1 MSDLL
6 ALQPNLALQLYL
18 VAPEERAAKV
28 QQETTRPMF
37 VYRERPLREVCAFI
51 SFEKLMPQVE
61 AVSTARSEFVPE
73 AWRLLARLLS
83 TWIYKTNDCAKAKL
97 IC

>member
-61 AVSTARSEFVPE
+61 AVRQHD
-73 AWRLLARLLS
+73 LS
-83 TWIYKTNDCAKAKL
+83 SSLKPGDF
-97 IC
+97 